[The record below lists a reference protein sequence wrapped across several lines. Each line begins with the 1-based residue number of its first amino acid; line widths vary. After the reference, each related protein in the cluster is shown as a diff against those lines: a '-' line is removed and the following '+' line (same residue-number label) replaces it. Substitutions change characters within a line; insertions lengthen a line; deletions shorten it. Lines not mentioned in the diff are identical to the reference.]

1 MCHSVPHVNLANY
14 SVVNFDRK
22 MSKSLWVNLI
32 KNLNKHFHQ
41 FFNFPQM
48 PPARNKFKWSAIIII
63 RVNFFFSP
71 FFCVG
76 LLKNIFCSEYII
88 FWWKV
93 RGGEG
98 GRNHRIF
105 VVLYWVEGVWL
116 LFYHILKNCKI
127 IPRYATKYIG
137 CQQVQFKSIDFF
149 SSDFLLTISH
159 TASSENF
166 KVLGCSPKVDHSNG
180 ISL

>member
-1 MCHSVPHVNLANY
+1 MLSHSVPHVNLANY

-22 MSKSLWVNLI
+22 NSKSLWVNLI

-63 RVNFFFSP
+63 RVNFFSLS

-76 LLKNIFCSEYII
+76 LLKNIFCREYII

-98 GRNHRIF
+98 GSKPQNFRGF
-105 VVLYWVEGVWL
+105 
-116 LFYHILKNCKI
+116 ILSGRGLTFI
-127 IPRYATKYIG
+127 LPH
-137 CQQVQFKSIDFF
+137 FKKLQNNS
-149 SSDFLLTISH
+149 TVCH
-159 TASSENF
+159 
-166 KVLGCSPKVDHSNG
+166 
-180 ISL
+180 

>member
-1 MCHSVPHVNLANY
+1 MQIISMLCHSVPHVNLANY

-22 MSKSLWVNLI
+22 NSKSLWVNLI
-32 KNLNKHFHQ
+32 KNLNEHFHQ

-63 RVNFFFSP
+63 RVNFFFSL

-98 GRNHRIF
+98 GQNHRIF
-105 VVLYWVEGVWL
+105 VVLYWVEGGRKGL
-116 LFYHILKNCKI
+116 TFIL
-127 IPRYATKYIG
+127 PH
-137 CQQVQFKSIDFF
+137 FKKLQNNS
-149 SSDFLLTISH
+149 TVCH
-159 TASSENF
+159 
-166 KVLGCSPKVDHSNG
+166 
-180 ISL
+180 